1 MDRLVGY
8 PWPGNIRELRNILER
23 AVVLAHGPVLTLDA
37 RLRPVAVSDGDRA
50 PSAGTD
56 DAVVYLPKTGYTQH
70 SYSCP
75 AQHEHKC
82 CVYPTIG
89 NGAVAPQRSPAAPH
103 RVQQRFFADDIQVG
117 ILLAGERRLGQIL
130 GRRA

>member
-56 DAVVYLPKTGYTQH
+56 DAVVKKWTRPLCG
-70 SYSCP
+70 S
-75 AQHEHKC
+75 
-82 CVYPTIG
+82 
-89 NGAVAPQRSPAAPH
+89 AAMS
-103 RVQQRFFADDIQVG
+103 QNDFQTSEI
-117 ILLAGERRLGQIL
+117 I
-130 GRRA
+130 